1 MEFLFETET
10 TDFKCYYYKVNFNP
24 QTNIH
29 TYKISVYISKTQN
42 KNNKVL
48 LFNPTK
54 LSWSNLFEDNTKSS
68 SSLYFNKDEIINGY
82 MQKAYRIII

>member
-1 MEFLFETET
+1 MEFLFENET

-42 KNNKVL
+42 KNNKVYNLIQQNYLGQYYLKIIQNL
-48 LFNPTK
+48 L
-54 LSWSNLFEDNTKSS
+54 
-68 SSLYFNKDEIINGY
+68 
-82 MQKAYRIII
+82 